1 MKFLRQ
7 VRRALGDRPGLTA
20 KERRK
25 FERFEVGSAIK
36 IYLGDKVCEGE
47 VVNISPIGAMVK
59 ASCEVAFDDKVTIEH
74 EAAGRVDGTVARIFP
89 GGFAMKY
96 EPSRISVEFTLASL
110 RARSNQV

>member
-25 FERFEVGSAIK
+25 FERFEIGSSV
-36 IYLGDKVCEGE
+36 KVYKGE
-47 VVNISPIGAMVK
+47 EVVDGEIVNISPIGAMIK
-59 ASCEVAFDDKVTIEH
+59 APCSVEFEDKVTIEH
-74 EAAGRVDGTVARIFP
+74 EAAGRVDGIVARVFP

-96 EPSRISVEFTLASL
+96 EPSRLSVEFTLASL
-110 RARSNQV
+110 RARAS